1 MERDASNP
9 PTYSRGEERGELGR
23 CYSVAHGFH
32 TRTKRT
38 GRQLVS
44 YVLIEARF
52 DVLCLEPI
60 FQRWAVTVGTRR
72 FFKTQRDVNTGEEEF
87 RNKDATFGHREAARH
102 VPTAVAA
109 MFAPPHTSRL
119 FPFPSPIFD
128 SIKKKG
134 RVLSILFCGE
144 LEESVF
150 ERKIYSIV

>member
-72 FFKTQRDVNTGEEEF
+72 FFKTQQDVNTGEEEF

-134 RVLSILFCGE
+134 GGVYRFYFAENWKNRFSRG
-144 LEESVF
+144 
-150 ERKIYSIV
+150 RYIV

>member
-1 MERDASNP
+1 M
-9 PTYSRGEERGELGR
+9 
-23 CYSVAHGFH
+23 
-32 TRTKRT
+32 
-38 GRQLVS
+38 
-44 YVLIEARF
+44 
-52 DVLCLEPI
+52 
-60 FQRWAVTVGTRR
+60 TVGTRR

-134 RVLSILFCGE
+134 GGFIDFILRRIGRIGFR
-144 LEESVF
+144 EED
-150 ERKIYSIV
+150 IYSIV

>member
-87 RNKDATFGHREAARH
+87 RNKDATFGPSWGGPPCSDGRRSHVCPAAY
-102 VPTAVAA
+102 V
-109 MFAPPHTSRL
+109 S
-119 FPFPSPIFD
+119 PFPIPESDLRFD
-128 SIKKKG
+128 KKKG
-134 RVLSILFCGE
+134 GGFIDFILRRIGRIGFR
-144 LEESVF
+144 EED
-150 ERKIYSIV
+150 I